1 MKKIGKIFSYIL
13 GMVVVLLCSCESGE
27 TRQLVKAADPSEP
40 IHDVTTT
47 RLEKFAQDS
56 RSNMGSGFGWVTAN
70 GIFTTKPVAD
80 INGEPGDQVV
90 DEIYVGGESRSDGR
104 VLRDTVDCGENFIDP
119 VFTLAGDPTTEDIT
133 NADSIGAKTVQVFT
147 ANDGKDGSKG
157 QTLTLEDLY
166 RYLKVDATLPTP
178 HYEPSSTVT
187 GVRYEPGTDADTRI
201 VWVAIQVDQQ
211 VVGTTAG
218 TSLSQEY
225 EIGYVQKKQAA
236 VVNPDPVEVRVKDFQ
251 LFRTY
256 RKRDQHSICEGYL
269 SFGVYNTVTG
279 ELVEEITTDQF
290 SMQLGKTGH
299 FGSPSNGYIVG
310 EARLIGSAPTAVT
323 EVELSDNEEALA
335 ATHKVGNFT
344 AAVSCTAQDYYV
356 HFPVRGRDDSEGGM
370 SAGGQ
375 NLFFHATLTYTHP
388 ETGWTKT
395 WSFTHST
402 EVKVKGW
409 EVRTPQVDRSGEKV
423 NDVDGI
429 RNLKYEKTFV
439 VQFVNHLYLDGEEI
453 VQMEGDDDFY
463 YPVSKTTGTT
473 KPFHTSEMAIDCWTS
488 YLP

>member
-1 MKKIGKIFSYIL
+1 MA
-13 GMVVVLLCSCESGE
+13 SCQSNE
-27 TRQLVKAADPSEP
+27 TRQLVRSATPSEP

-47 RLEKFAQDS
+47 RLDKLSDGVKS
-56 RSNMGSGFGWVTAN
+56 DMGYGFGWVKGN
-70 GIFTTKPVAD
+70 GVFTTKPVAD
-80 INGEPGDQVV
+80 TTGEPGDEVQP
-90 DEIYVGGESRSDGR
+90 DIYVGGESRSDGYVR
-104 VLRDTVDCGENFIDP
+104 EDTVYCGSDFIDP
-119 VFTLAGDPTTEDIT
+119 VFTAAGESITTDIT
-133 NADSIGAKTVQVFT
+133 NADSIGAKTVQIYT
-147 ANDGKDGSKG
+147 GNDG
-157 QTLTLEDLY
+157 QELTTEDIY
-166 RYLKVDATLPTP
+166 KYLMVETTSPTP
-178 HYEPSSTVT
+178 HYESTSSVK
-187 GVRYEPGTDADTRI
+187 GVRYEDGTTANTRI
-201 VWVAIQVDQQ
+201 VWIQVQVEQQ
-211 VVGTTAG
+211 VIGTTAG
-218 TSLSQEY
+218 TNLTQAY
-225 EIGYVQKKQAA
+225 EVGYVQTKQPA

-256 RKRDQHSICEGYL
+256 RKRDQHSICEGFL

-299 FGSPSNGYIVG
+299 FGSPTNGYIVG

-395 WSFTHST
+395 WSFTHKT
-402 EVKVKGW
+402 DVNVIGW
-409 EVRTPQVDRSGEKV
+409 ETRTPQVDRSKETV
-423 NDVDGI
+423 NDVDGT

-453 VQMEGDDDFY
+453 VQVEGDDDFY
-463 YPVSKTTGTT
+463 YPVSKTSGTT